1 MEISV
6 KEVEYL
12 SRLARVELTP
22 EELARFVEE
31 LNKILAHVEKLKQ
44 VNLEQ
49 VPPTSHVLKLSNVF
63 REDAVLDSLPTEK
76 ALANA
81 PSKEGPF
88 FKVPRI
94 IDPTT

>member
-12 SRLARVELTP
+12 SHLARLELTS
-22 EELARFVEE
+22 EELSRLVGE
-31 LNKILAHVEKLKQ
+31 LNKILAHVEKLKE
-44 VNLEQ
+44 VDVEGI
-49 VPPTSHVLKLSNVF
+49 PPTSHVLKLANVF
-63 REDAVLDSLPTEK
+63 REDEVLSSLPTEK
-76 ALANA
+76 VLANA

-94 IDPTT
+94 IDAAS